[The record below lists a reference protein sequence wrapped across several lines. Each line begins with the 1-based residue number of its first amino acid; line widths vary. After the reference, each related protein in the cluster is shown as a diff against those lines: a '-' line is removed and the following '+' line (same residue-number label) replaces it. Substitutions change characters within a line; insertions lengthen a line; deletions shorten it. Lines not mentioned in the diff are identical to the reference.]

1 MANYDVGDALSRIEN
16 ILLDSIGRN
25 MKRHLKEESDLQKS
39 WSMWQT
45 EQLTSLNHWSAKNYK
60 QFAPQFTSINNQAM
74 QMLRQA
80 NQNGELNQEIKIL
93 QTGIQD
99 AQRFF
104 DVPNDK
110 LDSLLK
116 AVRSDLSRAE
126 HSILRKADDVYREA
140 LFNSHFYLQSGSGTL
155 NSAIDM
161 AVEDLHQRG
170 LHSVVYRNGAH
181 VSASVYARMA
191 LRSANERAQ
200 LLGEGKARDKFG
212 IHTVIVPPS
221 GIACPKCAPWLCRV
235 LVDDV
240 YSAGTPAEAAD
251 LNLPLLSEAIRQ
263 GFLHPQCN
271 CSPQTYFPD
280 SPVPE
285 MSDSQR
291 EEAVRKYQITQK
303 QRYHERQIRKWK
315 QAEKSAPDDAAKK
328 AASARKREWQK
339 RNKDLCDKHSDF
351 LRRDYFREK
360 IYDSQTPPITPN
372 VIDKPTPPEPAPKL
386 TQTKPAVISENSVL
400 QEAPISLEEARRASE
415 NAALEAEK
423 SMKNNLTETTKNVTI
438 NMGRFSDYYGQEH
451 TQVIRDCLSK
461 SPEPVQK
468 IWNRYAPYLNSIDV
482 EYRKNSH
489 YDSEARGVRLHI
501 AQSASGN
508 DIMAPYETVFHEYGH
523 HIDYLMNLR
532 YGNKDP
538 MTAYSEVYENGLLG
552 GTIKKE
558 AEKVLKDFGDSLVAS
573 GMYATVPERKEL
585 EELFCNTINSEFPGY
600 DKTAI
605 ANVSD
610 MFESVMLFTVNPF
623 GAGHKAKNP
632 QYWENEGN
640 RSKEAFAEMFS
651 ATISNSA
658 SLEQIKK
665 YFPEAYA
672 VFLEILEAV
681 T

>member
-25 MKRHLKEESDLQKS
+25 MKRHLKEEADLQKA

-45 EQLTSLNHWSAKNYK
+45 EQLAGLGNWSAKNYK
-60 QFAPQFTSINNQAM
+60 QFAPQFTKINNSAM
-74 QMLRQA
+74 NLLQQA

-93 QTGIQD
+93 QTGIQN

-116 AVRSDLSRAE
+116 AVRSDLSKAE
-126 HSILRKADDVYREA
+126 HAILRKADDVYREA
-140 LFNSHFYLQSGSGTL
+140 LFDSHFYLQSGTGTL

-161 AVEDLHQRG
+161 AVSDMHQRG
-170 LHSVVYRNGAH
+170 MNSIVYRNGVH

-191 LRSANERAQ
+191 LRTANERAQ

-240 YSAGTPAEAAD
+240 YSAGTPAEAD
-251 LNLPLLSEAIRQ
+251 ELKLPLLSEAIRQ

-291 EEAVRKYQITQK
+291 SESVRKYRITQK

-328 AASARKREWQK
+328 SAAARKREWQK
-339 RNKDLCDKHSDF
+339 RCKDLCDQNSDF

-360 IYDSQTPPITPN
+360 IYDNQTPPIVPN
-372 VIDKPTPPEPAPKL
+372 VIDKPTPPEPTPKI
-386 TQTKPAVISENSVL
+386 TEAKPAVTAQKIEHLNFTPENVAL
-400 QEAPISLEEARRASE
+400 QESPISLEEARKNAA
-415 NAALEAEK
+415 NAALEAEN
-423 SMKNNLTETTKNVTI
+423 SIKNPLTETSKNVTI
-438 NMGRFSDYYGQEH
+438 NTGRFTEYYGQEH
-451 TQVIRDCLSK
+451 TEAIQEYLSE
-461 SPEPVQK
+461 SPESVQK
-468 IWNRYAPYLNSIDV
+468 IWNRYAQNLNSIDA
-482 EYRKNSH
+482 EYRKTAH
-489 YDSEARGVRLHI
+489 YDAKARGVRLNITH
-501 AQSASGN
+501 AASGT
-508 DIMAPYETVFHEYGH
+508 DTMAPYEEVFHEYGH

-532 YGNKDP
+532 YGNKDL
-538 MTAYSEVYENGLLG
+538 MTAYSEVYGNGLLG
-552 GTIKKE
+552 RTIKKE
-558 AEKVLKDFGDSLVAS
+558 AEKALKDFSNSLVAS
-573 GMYATVPERKEL
+573 GMYTTVPERKEL
-585 EELFCNTINSEFPGY
+585 ELLF
-600 DKTAI
+600 
-605 ANVSD
+605 
-610 MFESVMLFTVNPF
+610 FEKNKIRFAWNRF
-623 GAGHKAKNP
+623 AGKC
-632 QYWENEGN
+632 E
-640 RSKEAFAEMFS
+640 
-651 ATISNSA
+651 
-658 SLEQIKK
+658 
-665 YFPEAYA
+665 YF
-672 VFLEILEAV
+672 
-681 T
+681 